1 MAISYDSNR
10 DARRGLFDVLAR
22 HSGRIL
28 LAFYVIWILLAV
40 LLTGAR
46 ISTAE
51 NPPLNWPEIAIIG
64 IVSAAI
70 TVGIAF
76 PLAFAIMEGIPM
88 VLAEIRKRLWR
99 EEGREKG
106 LEEGR
111 EEGRKEAVRERDRL
125 WEAWLQ
131 RREAAER
138 DGQPFTEPP
147 PSRNGTHNESRKG

>member
-1 MAISYDSNR
+1 MAAVNDPNR
-10 DARRGLFDVLAR
+10 DGRRGLFDVLAR
-22 HSGRIL
+22 RSGRIL
-28 LAFYVIWILLAV
+28 LGFYVIWILLAA

-46 ISTAE
+46 IFTAE
-51 NPPLNWPEIAIIG
+51 NSPLAWPEIAIIG
-64 IVSAAI
+64 IVSTAV

-99 EEGREKG
+99 EEA
-106 LEEGR
+106 R
-111 EEGRKEAVRERDRL
+111 EEAVQERDRL
-125 WEAWLQ
+125 WEAWLE

-147 PSRNGTHNESRKG
+147 PSRNGAHNENREG